1 MIDMTDVNLRPS
13 REIRLNDLHVRGK
26 GNGNLRISSH
36 VFRDLLSF
44 MYNYIFYESIILFG
58 TFSLKNEIKCEF
70 PESV

>member
-44 MYNYIFYESIILFG
+44 MYNYINILYIHRSFWN
-58 TFSLKNEIKCEF
+58 FQFEK
-70 PESV
+70 